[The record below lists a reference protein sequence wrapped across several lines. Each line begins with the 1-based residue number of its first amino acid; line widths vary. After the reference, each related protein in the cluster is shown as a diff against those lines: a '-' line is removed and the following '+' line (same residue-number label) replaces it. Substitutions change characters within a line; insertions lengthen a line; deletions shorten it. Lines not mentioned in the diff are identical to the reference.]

1 MIRRGR
7 VFFSDEENAKMEAF
21 KKEFLERG
29 GMSTEE
35 MIKRFEAIPLEE
47 FIEDL
52 KQKIRVKI
60 KCRDI

>member
-1 MIRRGR
+1 MKRKDG
-7 VFFSDEENAKMEAF
+7 VFFSNEENANMEAF
-21 KKEFLERG
+21 KKEFMERG

-52 KQKIRVKI
+52 RKEIREY
-60 KCRDI
+60 

>member
-1 MIRRGR
+1 MKIRDG
-7 VFFSDEENAKMEAF
+7 VFFSDEENAKMEALM
-21 KKEFLERG
+21 EEIIERG

-35 MIKRFEAIPLEE
+35 MIQRFEAIPFEQ

-52 KQKIRVKI
+52 KQKIRGKI